1 MHFEFV
7 HYIRLVVSEDGVFK
21 FGKDRLRKIPKEES
35 WINGNAD
42 NGIDGERQSQCEL
55 YYDRKTSLC
64 LYVILNCDT
73 KGACIKQ
80 KAMVINN
87 FNSTVW
93 SLNIWVW
100 TK

>member
-1 MHFEFV
+1 M
-7 HYIRLVVSEDGVFK
+7 VSEDGVFK

-35 WINGNAD
+35 RINGNAD
-42 NGIDGERQSQCEL
+42 NGIDEERQSQQCQL
-55 YYDRKTSLC
+55 YYERKTSLC
-64 LYVILNCDT
+64 LHVILNCDT
-73 KGACIKQ
+73 KGAWIKQ

-93 SLNIWVW
+93 GLNIWVW